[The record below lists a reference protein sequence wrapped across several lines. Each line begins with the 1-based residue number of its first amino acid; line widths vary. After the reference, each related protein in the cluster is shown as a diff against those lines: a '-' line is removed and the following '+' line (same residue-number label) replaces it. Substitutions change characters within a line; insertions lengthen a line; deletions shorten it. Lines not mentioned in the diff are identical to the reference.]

1 LTSLIKILKLTEKKL
16 SRLKKDEPKDINE
29 VEEVTETPKLTKEG
43 LKSMIREKI
52 TSILNEEDKD
62 MAEGAKYYEDDMKEA
77 EEVDVDVDEKE
88 DIDVDIE
95 KDVKIDDESEEMDIE
110 VDAEVAGQSA
120 DDSGLEGLLKKARE
134 MARKQGD
141 DKLVR
146 QISNTII
153 QHERSIAAGEEA

>member
-1 LTSLIKILKLTEKKL
+1 MEG
-16 SRLKKDEPKDINE
+16 
-29 VEEVTETPKLTKEG
+29 LTKEG
-43 LKSMIREKI
+43 LKEMIRERI
-52 TSILNEEDKD
+52 TSILNEE
-62 MAEGAKYYEDDMKEA
+62 AEMYEEDLDEAK
-77 EEVDVDVDEKE
+77 EVDVDVDEKE

-110 VDAEVAGQSA
+110 VDAEVSGQSA

-134 MARKQGD
+134 MAREQGD

-153 QHERSIAAGEEA
+153 QHERSIAASEEA